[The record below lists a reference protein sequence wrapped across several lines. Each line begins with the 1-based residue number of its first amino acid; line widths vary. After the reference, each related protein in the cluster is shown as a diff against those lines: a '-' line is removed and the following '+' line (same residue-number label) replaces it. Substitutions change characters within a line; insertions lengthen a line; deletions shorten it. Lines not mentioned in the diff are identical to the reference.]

1 MASTMTMAYPSDP
14 RRIVVFSQ
22 QQQQEAQARAQAYS
36 QQRHRA
42 SQYTRRMPAIDEY
55 DLPPRPTRQRKIS
68 HRGAGGLFD
77 DTDERG
83 YRDAHEM
90 HQVQSLQNG
99 GLQSA
104 RGEKAARRVA
114 MGKPA
119 ESRFEGFV
127 AKVFMRQSRKAAGV
141 AEGKEMDDERSET
154 ETQGKSTAEE
164 AAIYQQKGTAAV
176 AAAAAPDSLFL
187 RECGMVRVQTN
198 APGGCIILPRNFVYR
213 EDFTYRED
221 RDAGWI

>member
-1 MASTMTMAYPSDP
+1 MASTVAMAFPSDP
-14 RRIVVFSQ
+14 RRVVFPQ
-22 QQQQEAQARAQAYS
+22 QPQVHAQAYV

-42 SQYTRRMPAIDEY
+42 SQYTRMAAIDEY

-68 HRGAGGLFD
+68 HRGASGLFD
-77 DTDERG
+77 DIDERS

-90 HQVQSLQNG
+90 HQVQSPQSG
-99 GLQSA
+99 THQSA
-104 RGEKAARRVA
+104 KEERAARRLA

-127 AKVFMRQSRKAAGV
+127 ARVFTKQSRKGAEAEIEV
-141 AEGKEMDDERSET
+141 DEGKEGGDGRSEI
-154 ETQGKSTAEE
+154 EKRGKSIVEE
-164 AAIYQQKGTAAV
+164 ATIYQQKE
-176 AAAAAPDSLFL
+176 AAAAAAAAASDSLFL
-187 RECGMVRVQTN
+187 RECGMVRVQAN
-198 APGGCIILPRNFVYR
+198 APGGCIIVPRNFVYR